1 MFRLGR
7 HFATHILRSV
17 LLVTFLFFCLVAL
30 IELVE
35 VGNRPNLGL
44 LERPWLTLSSVG
56 LSAISWAN
64 DLLPISILVGSVLA
78 LIDLQNNRELIV
90 AKSSGVSIW
99 GILAVPTLTMI
110 FLGFLL
116 SYIGESAIILGKQK
130 VEEQLGV
137 VKESQLINQGSGR
150 WIAQKNG
157 NETYFMRAKH
167 LSDDGLTMRDVS
179 VYEYNAEM
187 ELGRQLI
194 AQAATYRNNTWIL
207 ERGLSITTEGEESGF
222 GRLDLPTTASKESIN
237 LQIGSINQMDIFTLR
252 EFIQTVEIDNNNVA
266 QAFTKLRRAEALPA
280 LFVGSL
286 LIAFAFT
293 VGYRRHG
300 TSGSQVLYGIVLGFV
315 LYVVTKLLER
325 AGSSGVMDATLAAW
339 GPAIVA
345 IVIGTSVLLWKEDG

>member
-1 MFRLGR
+1 MLRLGR
-7 HFATHILRSV
+7 HFATNILRSV

-35 VGNRPNLGL
+35 VGNRADLGL
-44 LERPWLTLSSVG
+44 FERPWLTLSSVG
-56 LSAISWAN
+56 LSAISKAN

-99 GILAVPTLTMI
+99 GILAVPAATMVL
-110 FLGFLL
+110 LGFFL
-116 SYIGESAIILGKQK
+116 SYIGESAIILGKQE

-137 VKESQLINQGSGR
+137 VKESQLISQGSGR

-157 NETYFMRAKH
+157 NQAYFIRAKH
-167 LSDDGLTMRDVS
+167 LSDDGLLMRDVS
-179 VYEYNAEM
+179 VYEYSAEN
-187 ELGRQLI
+187 ELGRQII
-194 AQAATYRNNTWIL
+194 AEAATYQNNSWIL
-207 ERGLSITTEGEESGF
+207 ERGINITTDGEQQRFS
-222 GRLDLPTTASKESIN
+222 RLELPTTASKESIN
-237 LQIGSINQMDIFTLR
+237 LQIGSIHQMDIFTLR
-252 EFIQTVEIDNNNVA
+252 EFIQTVEKDKDNVA
-266 QAFTKLRRAEALPA
+266 QALTKLRRSEALPA

-315 LYVVTKLLER
+315 LYVVTTTLER

>member
-7 HFATHILRSV
+7 HFSSQILRSIA
-17 LLVTFLFFCLVAL
+17 LVTFLFFCLVLL

-44 LERPWLTLSSVG
+44 FERPFITLASVSLT
-56 LSAISWAN
+56 AISWSA
-64 DLLPISILVGSVLA
+64 DLLPISILVGSVLG
-78 LIDLQNNRELIV
+78 LIELQNNRELIV

-99 GILAVPTLTMI
+99 GIFVVPALSITILGFFLVYVGDVLILRGKLAV
-110 FLGFLL
+110 
-116 SYIGESAIILGKQK
+116 ESSAGIVKSSQFTSQGKGRWL
-130 VEEQLGV
+130 E
-137 VKESQLINQGSGR
+137 QGSNDGPF
-150 WIAQKNG
+150 
-157 NETYFMRAKH
+157 FMRAKH
-167 LSDDGLTMRDVS
+167 LSDDGLRMKDVS
-179 VYEYNAEM
+179 IYKYNVGQ
-187 ELGRQLI
+187 ELGWQI
-194 AQAATYRNNTWIL
+194 VAQSAVF
-207 ERGLSITTEGEESGF
+207 STEGWALKDGVKLSSEGEKQIFESMIVQ
-222 GRLDLPTTASKESIN
+222 TVASRKSIS
-237 LQIGSINQMDIFTLR
+237 LQLGSIHQMDIFTLR
-252 EFIQTVEIDNNNVA
+252 NFLQSVEVDNNNVSA
-266 QAFTKLRRAEALPA
+266 ALMRLRRAESLPV

>member
-7 HFATHILRSV
+7 HFAIHMLRSIA
-17 LLVTFLFFCLVAL
+17 LVTFLFFCLVAL

-35 VGNRPNLGL
+35 VGNRPDLGL
-44 LERPWLTLSSVG
+44 FERPLITLASVG
-56 LSAISWAN
+56 LSAISWAT
-64 DLLPISILVGSVLA
+64 DLLPISILVGSVLG

-99 GILAVPTLTMI
+99 GIFAVPALITILI
-110 FLGFLL
+110 GFFV
-116 SYIGESAIILGKQK
+116 SYVGEAAILKGKMA

-137 VKESQLINQGSGR
+137 VESTKLNSQGNGK
-150 WIAQKNG
+150 WIAQKTRNG
-157 NETYFMRAKH
+157 TFFLRTKN
-167 LSDDGLTMRDVS
+167 LSDDGLRMRDVS
-179 VYEYNAEM
+179 IYQFNASQEF
-187 ELGRQLI
+187 GRQI
-194 AQAATYRNNTWIL
+194 VAQEATFADKSWLLQNGIIVTSDGERRKFNSFEL
-207 ERGLSITTEGEESGF
+207 ETTSTRESV
-222 GRLDLPTTASKESIN
+222 N
-237 LQIGSINQMDIFTLR
+237 LQLGSVHQMDIFTLR
-252 EFIQTVEIDNNNVA
+252 DFIQNVEFDNQNVSA
-266 QAFTKLRRAEALPA
+266 AMMKLRRGEALPA
-280 LFVGSL
+280 LLVGSL

>member
-7 HFATHILRSV
+7 HFAGHILRSIAI
-17 LLVTFLFFCLVAL
+17 VTFLFFCLVAL

-44 LERPWLTLSSVG
+44 FERPLITLASVG
-56 LSAISWAN
+56 LTAISWAG

-99 GILAVPTLTMI
+99 GILAVPAFATLVIGI
-110 FLGFLL
+110 FV
-116 SYIGESAIILGKQK
+116 SYAGEVAVLHSKQLVEKNVGII
-130 VEEQLGV
+130 ES
-137 VKESQLINQGSGR
+137 SQLTSQGSGR
-150 WIAQKNG
+150 WIKQQSDG
-157 NETYFMRAKH
+157 GPFFMRAKY
-167 LSDDGLTMRDVS
+167 LSDDGLRMRDVS
-179 VYEYNAEM
+179 VFKYDANQGLGEQIVAQDAEFVGNAW
-187 ELGRQLI
+187 QLI
-194 AQAATYRNNTWIL
+194 KGTL
-207 ERGLSITTEGEESGF
+207 ITSNGEKRSFE
-222 GRLDLPTTASKESIN
+222 RLDLIVSATKESIS
-237 LQIGSINQMDIFTLR
+237 LQLGSVHQMNIFTLR
-252 EFIQTVEIDNNNVA
+252 DFIQSVKVENSNVA
-266 QAFTKLRRAEALPA
+266 AALMRLRRAEALPA
-280 LFVGSL
+280 LLVGSL